1 MRVSVLQDKLAK
13 GLSIANRAVSS
24 RPSMPVLGNVLLSTE
39 EGRLSISANNLEL
52 GITARIGANVE
63 AEGAITVPARTL
75 LDLVNTLPPER
86 VDLEVDPSTTTL
98 TLRCNATVTNI
109 KGIPATEFPAVV
121 TDDDDVGIEVGAPV
135 LESMIEQVAF
145 AAAKEDNRPI
155 LMGVLVRFED
165 TRFTMIAA
173 DGFRMALRSTP
184 LETAVSQPLSL
195 IVPARTLSELGRIIA
210 GDEGKVLISVSPNR
224 SQVMFHL
231 ESADVVSQLIDG
243 RFPDVE
249 GLIPKSSATAT
260 TVQTLDLL
268 LACRRSEIFA
278 RESNYTMRLR
288 IEPGDGE
295 TGQVV
300 VTAQAQERGD
310 NEASLEALVRGGGLE
325 ISFNV
330 RYLIDV
336 LNVMDAEQVVIETNT
351 VSQPGLIKPV
361 GRDDFLYVVMPM
373 SMR

>member
-63 AEGAITVPARTL
+63 AEGAITVPARIL

-86 VDLEVDPSTTTL
+86 VDLEVDSSTNTL

-121 TDDDDVGIEVGAPV
+121 TDDDDVSIEVAAPV
-135 LESMIEQVAF
+135 LESMIGQVVF

-155 LMGVLVRFED
+155 LMGVLVRFEG

-173 DGFRMALRSTP
+173 DGFRMSLRSTP
-184 LETAVSQPLSL
+184 LDTAVSQPLTL

-249 GLIPKSSATAT
+249 GLIPKSSATTT

-278 RESNYTMRLR
+278 RESNHTMRLR

-310 NEASLEALVRGGGLE
+310 NEASLDALVRGGGLE

-336 LNVMDAEQVVIETNT
+336 LSVMDAEQVVIETNA

-373 SMR
+373 SIR